1 MRHFNNQSGG
11 DIELSFSTLS
21 FYDEVVGHV
30 DKEMETLYF
39 DMMPYSPEG
48 MTFNTGLFTSRPNL
62 KAAIRTAS
70 KVLHAANK
78 LYVSKIIGQ
87 ERHKEEAEVYLRSSQ
102 ILEEA
107 ISSAQSPD
115 IITGACRTAI
125 AESTIEQLRLLI
137 DENMARMSTII
148 DDATFYITGIQ
159 AKDSTWDWCQLQ
171 NASYP
176 GGVHWKCPTRA
187 D

>member
-1 MRHFNNQSGG
+1 MSQYYRTKHLLMMVGANSNFEKSQYYYQQLERAMRHFNNQSGG
-11 DIELSFSTLS
+11 EIELSFSTLS

-78 LYVSKIIGQ
+78 LYVSKIIG
-87 ERHKEEAEVYLRSSQ
+87 
-102 ILEEA
+102 
-107 ISSAQSPD
+107 
-115 IITGACRTAI
+115 
-125 AESTIEQLRLLI
+125 
-137 DENMARMSTII
+137 
-148 DDATFYITGIQ
+148 
-159 AKDSTWDWCQLQ
+159 
-171 NASYP
+171 
-176 GGVHWKCPTRA
+176 
-187 D
+187 